1 VRGLVCLAAIVLT
14 LAVQR
19 AGAQPASVT
28 VDAEIISYD
37 SVRRVVAAQGNV
49 RITGP
54 RYQIFADAARYDL
67 GGEVMVATG
76 QVRVVDDRR
85 RELRGATLTY
95 FTRTDEVRLEPT
107 EGIVDPQ
114 RRVFVRAARAQ
125 LTPQRITGEESFV
138 TTCDPRQPLVHVT
151 ARRIEIVPN
160 QELVAHD
167 ATLFFGSRRILSMSR
182 FVVSLVPGEE
192 GVLVPGFGHN
202 TVDGLWVDHR
212 VRVRL
217 PSARGWLHLKYGT
230 QSGLFG
236 LLTLAYPAPG
246 YTATLRL
253 GRTQTV
259 SDQRERSLLPYHVAE
274 IGVGSRPVPVGGTR
288 WSWSVSGAAGW
299 FEDQTARV
307 STTRLDGQILLQ
319 SSGIPVAPRLSLSSN
334 AGVQLTAYGTG
345 AVRSIASAGVVLSH
359 TVDPHT
365 TATAGYTLRG
375 ISGAS
380 PLTIDVVDP
389 ASTVS
394 LGLTR
399 AVTDRYVVSTA
410 VAHNFAVPE
419 TTASAVV
426 AVALG
431 SSWEVGVSAVY
442 NFRLAAFDDID
453 YTLRRICDCVDM
465 VVRYRQVRSEVSIEV
480 GLTGFTQRPGIFV
493 PRSAPRTPASEE
505 SAPRQATESDAR

>member
-1 VRGLVCLAAIVLT
+1 MRGLLCLAAIVLT

-28 VDAEIISYD
+28 VEADIISYD
-37 SVRRVVAAQGNV
+37 SVRRIVTAQGNV

-54 RYQIFADAARYDL
+54 RYRVFADAARYDL

-76 QVRVVDDRR
+76 QVRIVDDRR

-95 FTRTDEVRLEPT
+95 FTRTDEVRLEPS
-107 EGIVDPQ
+107 EGIIDPQ

-125 LTPQRITGEESFV
+125 FTPQRITGEESFV

-151 ARRIEIVPN
+151 ARRIEIVPEE
-160 QELVAHD
+160 QLVAHD
-167 ATLFFGSRRILSMSR
+167 AAVFFGSRRIFGMSR

-202 TVDGLWVDHR
+202 TVDGFWVDHR
-212 VRVRL
+212 ARLRL
-217 PSARGWLHLKYGT
+217 PSARGMVQLKYGT

-236 LLTLAYPAPG
+236 LLTLTSPAPA

-259 SDQRERSLLPYHVAE
+259 SDERERSLLPYYVAE
-274 IGVGSRPVPVGGTR
+274 IGAQSRPAPVGRTP
-288 WSWSVSGAAGW
+288 WSWSVSGTAGW

-307 STTRLDGQILLQ
+307 STTRLDGQVLLQ
-319 SSGIPVAPRLSLSSN
+319 SSSISIAPRLSFSAN

-345 AVRSIASAGVVLSH
+345 AHRTIAGAGVVLSYA
-359 TVDPHT
+359 VDAHT

-394 LGLTR
+394 LGMTR
-399 AVTDRYVVSTA
+399 AVTDRYVVSTS

-419 TTASAVV
+419 TTAWAAV
-426 AVALG
+426 AVAVG

-453 YTLRRICDCVDM
+453 YTLRRICDCVDV
-465 VVRYRQVRSEVSIEV
+465 VVRYRQVRSEVSIEL
-480 GLTGFTQRPGIFV
+480 GLVGFTQRPGIFV
-493 PRSAPRTPASEE
+493 PRSTPRPPASEE
-505 SAPRQATESDAR
+505 NTPRQAMENDAR